1 MLLRPAGAYSAPIS
15 SGFKGSASRRKE
27 GARERKGRKLAER
40 EGAGGEVDSDAQ
52 LEQRRQIA
60 GWLRPTEDKLT
71 KDEIKNKMQ
80 LALFK

>member
-1 MLLRPAGAYSAPIS
+1 V
-15 SGFKGSASRRKE
+15 
-27 GARERKGRKLAER
+27 
-40 EGAGGEVDSDAQ
+40 GGEVDSDAQ

-60 GWLRPTEDKLT
+60 DWLRPSEDKLT